1 MLVFSFPNS
10 TSFHLCSIHSWRLQ
24 NLFPAWLL
32 SSWQPKKRWRATVKS
47 LPKNCWKWFL
57 YLGLKVFRSH
67 RRSAS
72 SSGLHRRTI
81 GDLWSFSCL
90 FPVVTKHCFVPK
102 LFYYLGSKAVAVFFS
117 VWITIREI
125 IQFLWPYKV
134 WTIINI
140 RHVFCLN
147 SLFKKFELG
156 FLKSCTFRRCY
167 TCRFCPSVPWKAKV
181 SLDCTGKHCS
191 ILKHHI
197 LNSFWTILYWNPLRH
212 QNSYVLMYCRFLKSF
227 VLLHEL
233 ITKCKNCSFIAFTV
247 RLEYVCSSVALCS
260 QKLYETV

>member
-102 LFYYLGSKAVAVFFS
+102 LFYYLGSKAVAVFFFSLNNNQRDNS
-117 VWITIREI
+117 VFMALQSLNNHKHKTC
-125 IQFLWPYKV
+125 FL
-134 WTIINI
+134 
-140 RHVFCLN
+140 
-147 SLFKKFELG
+147 S
-156 FLKSCTFRRCY
+156 
-167 TCRFCPSVPWKAKV
+167 
-181 SLDCTGKHCS
+181 
-191 ILKHHI
+191 
-197 LNSFWTILYWNPLRH
+197 
-212 QNSYVLMYCRFLKSF
+212 
-227 VLLHEL
+227 
-233 ITKCKNCSFIAFTV
+233 
-247 RLEYVCSSVALCS
+247 
-260 QKLYETV
+260 